1 MTTHD
6 LQFVPNGKVAYK
18 FEDTDIH
25 LQGIDGLDSN
35 AIKVLTTPLYGQ
47 DGEVFIGSNQKMRI
61 VTVDWVIRNELTTKR
76 RDIARAFNPNLGQ
89 GVLVYEN
96 DGAKYKINAI
106 TALKPKTE
114 KLVYNQI
121 KLEYNMSFLCP
132 KPDWLDYTATQIKME
147 AFIGGLTF
155 PITFPITFAA
165 LGEGGEID
173 YVGDNPASVIIDI
186 RGSVPDAVDP
196 IITNSTTGEAITTQ
210 DIDLGT
216 DEKLLID
223 TNPDAPSVK
232 LVSAAGVET
241 DAWAKIVSG
250 SVFWQLEYGLNEIA
264 FSSTSGTPELY
275 ITYENHYSGV

>member
-6 LQFVPNGKVAYK
+6 LRFVPNGKVAYK

-121 KLEYNMSFLCP
+121 KAEYNMSFLCA
-132 KPDWLDYTATQIKME
+132 KPDWLDYTATQLKLE
-147 AFIGGLTF
+147 AFTGGLVYPKIYPFVYATK
-155 PITFPITFAA
+155 
-165 LGEGGEID
+165 GEGGKID

-186 RGSVPDAVDP
+186 RGSAPDAVDP
-196 IITNSTTGEAITTQ
+196 IITNSTTGETITTQ
-210 DIDLGT
+210 NIDLGT

-232 LVSAAGVET
+232 LVSALGVET
-241 DAWAKIVSG
+241 DAWEKIVSG
-250 SVFWQLEYGLNEIA
+250 SKFWQLEYGLNEIA
-264 FSSTSGTPELY
+264 FSSTSGSPELY
-275 ITYENHYSGV
+275 ITYSNHYSGV